1 MCPFGFEDN
10 EAKSRQTYTP
20 AKVNSHKIL
29 VKVRADHD
37 TDGTI
42 RPVSFQLPDEPKVVI
57 DKILGM
63 RQAASLKA
71 GGQGQRYEISITC
84 GDVSREMY
92 LFDDEGVWFI
102 GKD

>member
-1 MCPFGFEDN
+1 M
-10 EAKSRQTYTP
+10 
-20 AKVNSHKIL
+20 
-29 VKVRADHD
+29 
-37 TDGTI
+37 
-42 RPVSFQLPDEPKVVI
+42 I

-102 GKD
+102 EKD